1 MCSAFN
7 GKNILFL
14 DFQSFFETGVFI
26 WIYINVCQWKCIDE
40 NQIQRLKQRF
50 IIHVMASDSQ
60 PKWMWFHEE
69 QIIRPIFIYSK
80 HFVFDFHW
88 CMFIDRRFQEINFAR
103 VAARSRQNHDD
114 HINYWYVGSS
124 AHNKYV
130 YHYNQKRV
138 IHQSL
143 FEIDNTIFYKSRV
156 VQTQRIQWSSIQI
169 IMQAS
174 NTEYHL
180 LHEE

>member
-1 MCSAFN
+1 MWWQVTVNLNECDSIKSRLLGQCLF
-7 GKNILFL
+7 ILNTL
-14 DFQSFFETGVFI
+14 
-26 WIYINVCQWKCIDE
+26 Y
-40 NQIQRLKQRF
+40 
-50 IIHVMASDSQ
+50 
-60 PKWMWFHEE
+60 
-69 QIIRPIFIYSK
+69 
-80 HFVFDFHW
+80 VFDFHW
-88 CMFIDRRFQEINFAR
+88 CMFIDRTFQEINFAR

-180 LHEE
+180 LPAQRRVEY

>member
-1 MCSAFN
+1 
-7 GKNILFL
+7 
-14 DFQSFFETGVFI
+14 
-26 WIYINVCQWKCIDE
+26 
-40 NQIQRLKQRF
+40 
-50 IIHVMASDSQ
+50 MARDSQ
-60 PKWMWFHEE
+60 PKWMWFHKE
-69 QIIRPIFIYSK
+69 QIIRPMFIYSK

-88 CMFIDRRFQEINFAR
+88 CMFIDRTFQEINFAR

-114 HINYWYVGSS
+114 HINYWYVGGSS

-180 LHEE
+180 LHCSEEYRILMTKCVLCFVQKNVFLLSNRYPAFANLAHTYIYCFH